1 MYCKIIIKKKKK
13 KNSKI
18 KYNYTMENWVAVI
31 DLKAY
36 YATFECLER
45 GLDPFTTPLAV
56 TDTTRKES
64 TIVLSV
70 SPYLKSL
77 GVPSR
82 CRRRDLPNNIK
93 GMIYAVPQ
101 MEKYVKKS
109 AEVVSIMLDFVGRDD
124 IHVYSI
130 DESFLNIGPY
140 LKLNKCG
147 PVEFCKKILAA
158 IKEKTGL
165 IGTCGIGPNM
175 FLAKVADDKEAKYNK
190 DYIALWDYKDVEN
203 KLWPIKPLDEIW
215 GISHGFKKRLNALG
229 LYCVGD
235 VAKYNKE
242 LLIKEFGILGEDIYE
257 HCNGRDDASIREK
270 YIPVN
275 KNLSLGQVLMR
286 DYTKDEAELIIKEMV
301 DELCFRLR
309 QTKLKARG
317 VSLFIRYSFS
327 SKDEPFAH
335 QLRLTNPTD
344 LNSELQEALL
354 YIYKNYVSPNGLI
367 RQIGISYG
375 SLVEAKTMQVSLF
388 KNLESLDKEESMYK
402 AIDEIQKKYGKNSI
416 LKGTS
421 LLKESTIKERH
432 NQIGGHRK

>member
-1 MYCKIIIKKKKK
+1 M
-13 KNSKI
+13 
-18 KYNYTMENWVAVI
+18 
-31 DLKAY
+31 
-36 YATFECLER
+36 
-45 GLDPFTTPLAV
+45 
-56 TDTTRKES
+56 
-64 TIVLSV
+64 
-70 SPYLKSL
+70 
-77 GVPSR
+77 
-82 CRRRDLPNNIK
+82 
-93 GMIYAVPQ
+93 
-101 MEKYVKKS
+101 
-109 AEVVSIMLDFVGRDD
+109 
-124 IHVYSI
+124 
-130 DESFLNIGPY
+130 
-140 LKLNKCG
+140 
-147 PVEFCKKILAA
+147 
-158 IKEKTGL
+158 
-165 IGTCGIGPNM
+165 
-175 FLAKVADDKEAKYNK
+175 
-190 DYIALWDYKDVEN
+190 
-203 KLWPIKPLDEIW
+203 
-215 GISHGFKKRLNALG
+215 
-229 LYCVGD
+229 
-235 VAKYNKE
+235 
-242 LLIKEFGILGEDIYE
+242 LIKEFGILGEDIYE

-286 DYTKDEAELIIKEMV
+286 DYSKDEAELIIKEMV